1 MSALLA
7 AVDVLNDRL
16 IAADAIGEALDLAGG
31 EDAPAWVR
39 VFRNQIE
46 AIREASEALECLVR
60 GIGGVTPD
68 EAKRSGIEGVSP

>member
-1 MSALLA
+1 MSALLR
-7 AVDVLNDRL
+7 AVDALNDRL

-31 EDAPAWVR
+31 DEAPAWVR
-39 VFRNQIE
+39 VFKSQIE

-68 EAKRSGIEGVSP
+68 EAKRNGIEGVSP

>member
-31 EDAPAWVR
+31 DEAPAWVR
-39 VFRNQIE
+39 VFRDQIE
-46 AIREASEALECLVR
+46 AIRGASEALECLVR

-68 EAKRSGIEGVSP
+68 EAKRSGIEGVST